1 MLPPRERPVI
11 PMRRNF
17 SDLRGSQ
24 VLPFYIVCDE
34 SDLMEPIGGIAAM
47 NQALP
52 DIHAEIASDPL
63 VSNICRIG
71 LITFAETSDELMQLT
86 NLSDVVAMPGL
97 QARGPCKYGPVFTLL
112 REIIHRDVE
121 DLKFYGAEVFRPA
134 VFFLTAGEPT
144 DDLDWEDSYRSLM
157 DKATFCQYPNIIA
170 FGVHEANLITVGKIG
185 TVGAFIG
192 GNGIAPADS
201 LSEIMRLLTPSIMD
215 SSGPSTPTLV
225 LPTTSTAPTEV
236 TIEAL

>member
-1 MLPPRERPVI
+1 MI
-11 PMRRNF
+11 QMRRNF

-63 VSNICRIG
+63 ISDICLIG
-71 LITFAETSDELMQLT
+71 LITFAETAEELMPLT
-86 NLSDVVAMPGL
+86 KLSDVVAMPGL
-97 QARGPCKYGPVFTLL
+97 QARGPSKYGPVFTLL

-121 DLKFYGAEVFRPA
+121 DLKFCGAKVIRPG
-134 VFFLTAGEPT
+134 VFFMTAGEPT
-144 DDLDWEDSYRSLM
+144 DEPNWEDSYRSLM
-157 DKATFCQYPNIIA
+157 DKATFRQYPNIIA
-170 FGVHEANLITVGKIG
+170 FGVHGASASTIGKIG

-192 GNGIAPADS
+192 GNGVAPADS
-201 LSEIMRLLTPSIMD
+201 LSEIMRSLTRSVTY
-215 SSGPSTPTLV
+215 SGPASTPTMV
-225 LPTTSTAPTEV
+225 FPSAPTTTTEV
-236 TIEAL
+236 IIEST

>member
-1 MLPPRERPVI
+1 
-11 PMRRNF
+11 MRRNF

-71 LITFAETSDELMQLT
+71 LITFAETADELMQLT

-157 DKATFCQYPNIIA
+157 DKATFRQYPNIIA
-170 FGVHEANLITVGKIG
+170 FGVHGASASTIGKIG

-192 GNGIAPADS
+192 GNGVAPADS
-201 LSEIMRLLTPSIMD
+201 LSEIMRSLTRSVTY
-215 SSGPSTPTLV
+215 SGPASTPTMV
-225 LPTTSTAPTEV
+225 FPSAPTTTTEV
-236 TIEAL
+236 IIEST

>member
-71 LITFAETSDELMQLT
+71 LITFAETADELMQLT

-157 DKATFCQYPNIIA
+157 DKATFRQYPNIIA
-170 FGVHEANLITVGKIG
+170 FGVHGASASTIGKIG

-192 GNGIAPADS
+192 GNGVAPADS
-201 LSEIMRLLTPSIMD
+201 LSEIMRSLTRSVTY
-215 SSGPSTPTLV
+215 SGPASTPTMV
-225 LPTTSTAPTEV
+225 FPSAPTTTTEV
-236 TIEAL
+236 IIEST

>member
-1 MLPPRERPVI
+1 
-11 PMRRNF
+11 MRRNF

-71 LITFAETSDELMQLT
+71 LITFAETADELMQLT

-97 QARGPCKYGPVFTLL
+97 RARGPCKYGPVFTLL

-157 DKATFCQYPNIIA
+157 DKATFRQYPNIIA
-170 FGVHEANLITVGKIG
+170 FGVHGASASTIGKIG

-192 GNGIAPADS
+192 GNGVAPADS
-201 LSEIMRLLTPSIMD
+201 LSEIMRSLTRSVTY
-215 SSGPSTPTLV
+215 SGPASTPTMVFLSA
-225 LPTTSTAPTEV
+225 PTTTTEV
-236 TIEAL
+236 IIEST

>member
-11 PMRRNF
+11 QMRRNF

-63 VSNICRIG
+63 ISDICLIG
-71 LITFAETSDELMQLT
+71 LITFAETAEELMPLT
-86 NLSDVVAMPGL
+86 KLSDVVAMPGL
-97 QARGPCKYGPVFTLL
+97 QARGPSKYGPVFTLL

-121 DLKFYGAEVFRPA
+121 DLKFCGAKVFRPG
-134 VFFLTAGEPT
+134 VFFMTAGEPT
-144 DDLDWEDSYRSLM
+144 DGPEWENAYRSLM
-157 DKATFCQYPNIIA
+157 DWTTFRDLPNLTNYPQIIA
-170 FGVHEANLITVGKIG
+170 FGVHDANATTIGKIG

-192 GNGIAPADS
+192 GNGVAPADL
-201 LSEIMRLLTPSIMD
+201 LSEITRSLTRSWDP
-215 SSGPSTPTLV
+215 PF
-225 LPTTSTAPTEV
+225 
-236 TIEAL
+236 